1 MSSLIKVKVK
11 LENTEMFSFW
21 LLYELRFK
29 QIQVHKKRP
38 KYQKPKAKVGGNNFI
53 IKANIKFF
61 AAKVELILLF

>member
-29 QIQVHKKRP
+29 QIPVHKKSP
-38 KYQKPKAKVGGNNFI
+38 KYQKPKAKVSGNHFI

>member
-38 KYQKPKAKVGGNNFI
+38 KYQKPKAKVGGFI